1 MLEFACFPWGH
12 LLSNFQ
18 HSSHNLSAIS
28 QCRPLPSSCAS
39 DNSYSERC
47 GEAGVQGPFHR
58 CELSTWSS
66 WRGGFHDWTMSCPHA
81 VDATQRC
88 VPLTSLHG
96 LAPAFSRL
104 GRWWRN
110 SRLGVRPSGVGVAA
124 MEHVVSH
131 PPKSQSPRKD
141 SNAKGVY
148 AYLGEA
154 RRDGDC
160 SIEDEAW

>member
-1 MLEFACFPWGH
+1 
-12 LLSNFQ
+12 
-18 HSSHNLSAIS
+18 
-28 QCRPLPSSCAS
+28 
-39 DNSYSERC
+39 
-47 GEAGVQGPFHR
+47 
-58 CELSTWSS
+58 
-66 WRGGFHDWTMSCPHA
+66 MSCPHA

-131 PPKSQSPRKD
+131 PPKSQSRGRIRTRR
-141 SNAKGVY
+141 AC
-148 AYLGEA
+148 ARYLGEA

-160 SIEDEAW
+160 SIEDEAWWSALCSRSALGLLGAFFGVRLDAGAAGRTNDDD